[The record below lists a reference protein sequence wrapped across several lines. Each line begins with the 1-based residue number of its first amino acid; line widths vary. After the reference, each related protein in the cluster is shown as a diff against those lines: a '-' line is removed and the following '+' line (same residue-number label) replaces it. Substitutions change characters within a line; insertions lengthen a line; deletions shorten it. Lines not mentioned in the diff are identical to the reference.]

1 MSMRRLHSR
10 PGHQRGITLIVTMVL
25 LAALALL
32 AVTAFNSGTTNM
44 RIVGNMQTRQEALS
58 AAQAALDLTISSGL
72 FATETAAVA
81 AGPIPVDIGGKTYT
95 ASLAAQP
102 PVCYRARTLPT
113 GELDPSVASD
123 ISCMGSSGA
132 STAGLEIVGT
142 AALSGDSLCAD
153 AEWAIRAVVSDPS
166 SNTTAA
172 VNQGVSTRILIT
184 DVATNCPP

>member
-44 RIVGNMQTRQEALS
+44 RIVGNMQARQEALS
-58 AAQAALDLTISSGL
+58 AAQAALDLTISTGL

-81 AGPIPVDIGGKTYT
+81 ASPIPIDIGGKTYT

-102 PVCYRARTLPT
+102 PFCYRVRTLPT
-113 GELDPSVASD
+113 VELNPSLASD
-123 ISCMGSSGA
+123 ISCIGSSSA
-132 STAGLEIVGT
+132 RTAGLEIVGAPANT
-142 AALSGDSLCAD
+142 GDSLCAD
-153 AEWAIRAVVSDPS
+153 TEWAIRAVVSDPS
-166 SNTTAA
+166 SNTTVT
-172 VNQGVSTRILIT
+172 VNQGISTRILTT
-184 DVATNCPP
+184 DVETNCPI